1 MLKKVIISVVAVFV
15 LLFLFN
21 SVLMPWYVK
30 HTSTVEVPNVVG
42 MNFLEAKTKLEESGL
57 EVKQGDVKYDESK
70 PIGLILDQN
79 PPSGQE
85 VKKDRRI
92 YVTVCGGE
100 QLIEVPKLHG
110 KTLRDAKFTLEQRN
124 LEIGEVVKKFSH
136 ELQEDYVL
144 NQVIQPGMKVKKST
158 KVDLIVSNGPEIGNL
173 RIPDLI
179 GKKLED
185 AKKVISDNKLKIG
198 KINYISSKDA
208 APGQILDQYP
218 KKDKSAT
225 ENTVVDLFVSK
236 KFVAQVEETETT
248 EDVNTTKED
257 LKEQEKNSLQK
268 DSDNNIGTEKK
279 PKDNGETEKPSD
291 KSTKPPLPMKKG
303 EKNTSKD
310 TKDNGDKKI
319 EDNNSGF

>member
-1 MLKKVIISVVAVFV
+1 MLKKVIITVVAVFA

-42 MNFLEAKTKLEESGL
+42 MNFLEAKAKMEEVGL
-57 EVKQGDVKYDESK
+57 EVKQGDVKYDEAK

-158 KVDLIVSNGPEIGNL
+158 KVDLIVSNGPEMGSL

-198 KINYISSKDA
+198 KINYISSKDV

-225 ENTVVDLFVSK
+225 ESTAVDLFVSK
-236 KFVAQVEETETT
+236 KFVAQIEETETD
-248 EDVNTTKED
+248 EDATTKKD
-257 LKEQEKNSLQK
+257 DTKEQDKTLQK
-268 DSDNNIGTEKK
+268 DDAGTDKK
-279 PKDNGETEKPSD
+279 PKENTETEKPSD

-303 EKNTSKD
+303 EKNPPKD
-310 TKDNGDKKI
+310 TKDNGDKKS
-319 EDNNSGF
+319 DDNSGF

>member
-1 MLKKVIISVVAVFV
+1 MLKKVIISIVAVAA

-30 HTSTVEVPNVVG
+30 HTNTVQVPDIVG
-42 MNFLEAKTKLEESGL
+42 LNFLEAKAKIEEVGL

-70 PIGLILDQN
+70 PIGLVLDQN
-79 PPSGQE
+79 PPAGQM
-85 VKKDRRI
+85 VKMDRRI
-92 YVTVCGGE
+92 YLTVCGGE
-100 QLIEVPKLHG
+100 QLIEVPKLFG

-124 LEIGEVVKKFSH
+124 LEIGEIVKKFSH

-158 KVDLIVSNGPEIGNL
+158 KVDLIVSNGPEIGSL

-185 AKKVISDNKLKIG
+185 AKKIISDNNLKIG
-198 KINYISSKDA
+198 KINYISSKDV

-225 ENTVVDLFVSK
+225 QSTVVDLFVSK

-248 EDVNTTKED
+248 EDANTTAPETKEP
-257 LKEQEKNSLQK
+257 EKNTLQK
-268 DSDNNIGTEKK
+268 DSDNNTGTEKK
-279 PKDNGETEKPSD
+279 SKDTDTEKPSD

-303 EKNTSKD
+303 EKNPP
-310 TKDNGDKKI
+310 KDNGDKKTD
-319 EDNNSGF
+319 DNNSGF

>member
-1 MLKKVIISVVAVFV
+1 MLKKVIITVVAVFA

-42 MNFLEAKTKLEESGL
+42 MNFLEAKAKMEEVGL
-57 EVKQGDVKYDESK
+57 EVKQGDVKYDEAK

-158 KVDLIVSNGPEIGNL
+158 KVDLIVSNGPEMGSL

-198 KINYISSKDA
+198 KINYISSKDV

-225 ENTVVDLFVSK
+225 ESTAVDLFVSK
-236 KFVAQVEETETT
+236 KFVAQIEETETD
-248 EDVNTTKED
+248 EDATTKKD
-257 LKEQEKNSLQK
+257 DTKEQEKTLQK
-268 DSDNNIGTEKK
+268 DDAGTDKK
-279 PKDNGETEKPSD
+279 PKENTETEKPSD

-303 EKNTSKD
+303 EKNAPKDTKD
-310 TKDNGDKKI
+310 TKDNGDKKS
-319 EDNNSGF
+319 DDNSGF

>member
-1 MLKKVIISVVAVFV
+1 MLRKVIITVVAVFA

-42 MNFLEAKTKLEESGL
+42 MNFLEAKAKMEEAGL

-158 KVDLIVSNGPEIGNL
+158 KVDLIVSNGPEMGSL

-198 KINYISSKDA
+198 KINYISSKDV

-225 ENTVVDLFVSK
+225 ESTAVDLFVSK
-236 KFVAQVEETETT
+236 KFVAQIEETET
-248 EDVNTTKED
+248 DDDATTKKD
-257 LKEQEKNSLQK
+257 DTKEPEKTLQK
-268 DSDNNIGTEKK
+268 DDAGTDKK
-279 PKDNGETEKPSD
+279 PKENTETEKPSD

-303 EKNTSKD
+303 EKNTPKD
-310 TKDNGDKKI
+310 TKDNGDKKS
-319 EDNNSGF
+319 DDNSGF